1 MAYGMQE
8 YEETMAFRK
17 CALFAQLFAK
27 PVKSLLEVGVGTGA
41 NTKFY
46 VGQQVNGMP
55 FKQMLLLQQCFV
67 RNT

>member
-1 MAYGMQE
+1 MACGMQH

-17 CALFAQLFAK
+17 DALFAQLFAK

-46 VGQQVNGMP
+46 VGQQVSGIP
-55 FKQMLLLQQCFV
+55 FKQMLLLQECSV